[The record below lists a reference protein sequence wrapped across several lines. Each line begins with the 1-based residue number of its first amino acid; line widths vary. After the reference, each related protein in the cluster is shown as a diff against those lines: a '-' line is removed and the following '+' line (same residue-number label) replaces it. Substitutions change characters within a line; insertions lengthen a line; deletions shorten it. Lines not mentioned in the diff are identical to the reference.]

1 MRRVLRN
8 HRLAVI
14 GGGLL
19 VLIVATV
26 LAAPLLAPSAP
37 AVMDVRDMLAPPSPA
52 HPLGT
57 DLFGR
62 DVLSRTLYGGRV
74 TLAIGVL
81 VVGLA
86 FGLGVTAGALSGF
99 IGGWP
104 DLAVMRLCD
113 AMLSFPALILAIA
126 LAAALGPSLANAALA
141 VALTLAPQFARLARA
156 QSQSQMTSLHVEAAR
171 AAGLPSRTIF
181 PHYVLRNGLG
191 PLITQASLS
200 VGAAILQTSSL
211 GFLGLGAQP
220 PLAEW
225 GADIAANLEA
235 IRGAPWVV
243 ASPGLAILA
252 TVLAFNL
259 LGDALTETFNPR
271 LRKP

>member
-1 MRRVLRN
+1 MRLVLRN

-19 VLIVATV
+19 VLIVAAV
-26 LAAPLLAPSAP
+26 LAAPLFAPKPP
-37 AVMDVRDMLAPPSPA
+37 AVMDVRHMLAAPSAA

-62 DVLSRTLYGGRV
+62 DVLSRTLYGGRA

-99 IGGWP
+99 IGGWL

-126 LAAALGPSLANAALA
+126 LAAVLGPSLANAALA

-156 QSQSQMTSLHVEAAR
+156 QAQSQMTSLHVEAAR

-191 PLITQASLS
+191 PLFTQASLS